1 MATNDNTL
9 PVTLRDEIVALLA
22 PLVDATRRPVGVKL
36 LMQSMG
42 RTDEVGGRADLRRE
56 IERLGGL
63 AQEIVDLQ
71 PEMLDSWSGVARLL
85 ALADDLFSSARGV
98 EHLVQD
104 PTLADQTRDLGRD
117 LIEQLL
123 AMHLRVRH
131 PTLFRAACLLT
142 LVTPAEIASA
152 QPMVADGAKVVRLPW
167 CGDRL
172 QLERVDAIL
181 QRPLPT
187 LSEHYFPNRLDTA
200 ADAHESARRLFPL
213 LRLLAHTLGLKCF
226 EDRVAVGPPSA
237 PLPVEL
243 NESDHFGDDE
253 HDADALAVEFPQA
266 ESVDLRP
273 YLESV
278 EPRFVIVLPG
288 QVSDG
293 VAAPARFAVAARVT
307 SARHPAAAHGLI
319 IELLGQLAFTE
330 TRDGWR
336 LTLES
341 EGSVPG
347 FVFGPDGAALAPD
360 ALADATASAKLRIER
375 EAAAGALAFVFGA
388 STSTRLEIGALQLDA
403 DLRAT
408 GSSAVVL
415 LAIYAQSGALVLA
428 PADGDGFLSSIL
440 PAKGMRANFDLGL
453 AWSNERGLTLRG
465 STGLDATLPIGL
477 AIGGLKVPTVH
488 LRLHAGDKG
497 LETEASATL
506 VLRLG
511 PVEATIER
519 VGLAADLTFPQT
531 GGNLG
536 VADLDFRFKPP
547 TGVGL
552 TIDAGVVHGGGFL
565 SFDPQQAQYAG
576 VLYLE
581 MQGGIAVRA
590 LGLIHTRLPGGQNG
604 FSLVVVITAEGFKP
618 IPLGLGFMLR
628 GIGGLLGIHRTAN
641 EDAIQLGMRANTLDG
656 ILAPADPVR
665 NGPQYLSALNTV
677 FPPAQDHHLFGPVV
691 QITWG
696 TPPLAIIRLA
706 FIVEFGVRTRAL
718 MVGHLSAIL
727 PRQELDLVRLQMYVF
742 GGIDF
747 AQERAFL
754 DAVLHDSRL
763 LNKYV
768 ITGEMRMRMTWN
780 RNPSFILAIGG
791 VHPDFTPP
799 PGLEPMPRLAIVLA
813 NSDDLKLRCEAYF
826 AITSNTVQF
835 GAHVH
840 LFAKKSKFSVE
851 GMAGFDV
858 LIQFNPFH
866 FVAALHA
873 SLELKAFG
881 RSLFM
886 VSFEGE
892 LSGPR
897 PLHVRG
903 KATFKIWI
911 FRKSVSFDTTLI
923 EGESPPVPESTDVAR
938 LLREA
943 LSQPAAWSAALP
955 RTLSR
960 LVSLREIDDSTGIR
974 MHPLGLLTIK
984 QNVVP
989 LNLLITRFGTTPVAG
1004 GPQEFQIQQL
1014 QIGIGGVDTEPVR
1027 DHFAPAQFRDMSDD
1041 EKLSSP
1047 SFELLEAGIQ
1057 ATTQQAEHGAP
1068 LTTTVEY
1075 EEKIIP
1081 KPAGP
1086 PPPRHTMDAGI
1097 AARLSRWSAAGLHA
1111 AKHSGPNRYRAPALK
1126 LPTRSKIFRLVS
1138 KSNLTKRLNSTD
1150 FVTYAEADAAKRKLN
1165 FTEQAGLQ
1173 IVAVTP

>member
-1 MATNDNTL
+1 MITIYLKDRFPLARHVAVLLTLIEPAEEQHDQNPLSHDRFHIYRVIDLVRDPKTTLCAEYVNALATTADAGAMAKKL
-9 PVTLRDEIVALLA
+9 FLRLARLFREVGVSCCYSFNPEDEDLLGDAA
-22 PLVDATRRPVGVKL
+22 PLMRYALIVYVDDLFANASAEAGVVLGISSADQGDLGLVMSPFGSITSTKDVGAWTVSNHVTAGVDVIAYGRHGITLSASTGTTEATASFSATLEGQEDTPGFVLGAPGSTRI
-36 LMQSMG
+36 
-42 RTDEVGGRADLRRE
+42 EVGG
-56 IERLGGL
+56 
-63 AQEIVDLQ
+63 
-71 PEMLDSWSGVARLL
+71 ARLRIETSLSETRQSL
-85 ALADDLFSSARGV
+85 AISADVFSSA
-98 EHLVQD
+98 
-104 PTLADQTRDLGRD
+104 
-117 LIEQLL
+117 LI
-123 AMHLRVRH
+123 
-131 PTLFRAACLLT
+131 
-142 LVTPAEIASA
+142 I
-152 QPMVADGAKVVRLPW
+152 
-167 CGDRL
+167 
-172 QLERVDAIL
+172 
-181 QRPLPT
+181 
-187 LSEHYFPNRLDTA
+187 
-200 ADAHESARRLFPL
+200 
-213 LRLLAHTLGLKCF
+213 
-226 EDRVAVGPPSA
+226 
-237 PLPVEL
+237 
-243 NESDHFGDDE
+243 
-253 HDADALAVEFPQA
+253 
-266 ESVDLRP
+266 
-273 YLESV
+273 
-278 EPRFVIVLPG
+278 
-288 QVSDG
+288 
-293 VAAPARFAVAARVT
+293 APAN
-307 SARHPAAAHGLI
+307 
-319 IELLGQLAFTE
+319 
-330 TRDGWR
+330 
-336 LTLES
+336 
-341 EGSVPG
+341 
-347 FVFGPDGAALAPD
+347 
-360 ALADATASAKLRIER
+360 
-375 EAAAGALAFVFGA
+375 
-388 STSTRLEIGALQLDA
+388 
-403 DLRAT
+403 
-408 GSSAVVL
+408 
-415 LAIYAQSGALVLA
+415 
-428 PADGDGFLSSIL
+428 GDGFLSSIL
-440 PAKGMRANFDLGL
+440 PANGMRANFDLGL